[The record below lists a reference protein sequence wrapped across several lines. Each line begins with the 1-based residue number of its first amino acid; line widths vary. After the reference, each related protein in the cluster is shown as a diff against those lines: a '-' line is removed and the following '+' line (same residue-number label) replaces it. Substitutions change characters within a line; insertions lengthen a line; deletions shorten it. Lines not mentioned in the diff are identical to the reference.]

1 MKIKK
6 SIAAGL
12 ALAAVIATPT
22 LAAPP
27 VQARV
32 EAMIARVQ
40 QLAVLQLE
48 TVLTSHAGRPARI
61 IYVKKFPGQFEESRY
76 CGTALI
82 GSQSKRF
89 IVDMSEQIT
98 VTDPS
103 QRVWTEASCETNPAN
118 TTILRDLR

>member
-6 SIAAGL
+6 SLASGL
-12 ALAAVIATPT
+12 MVSVVMGTPT
-22 LAAPP
+22 LAVPI
-27 VQARV
+27 QARV
-32 EAMIARVQ
+32 EALMAQAR
-40 QLAVLQLE
+40 QLAVLQVE
-48 TVLTSHAGRPARI
+48 TVLTNHAGKPARI
-61 IYVKKFPGQFEESRY
+61 IYVKKFPGLFEQARY

-82 GSQSKRF
+82 GAQSKRF
-89 IVDMSEQIT
+89 IVDMGEQIA